1 MFEIDENNL
10 PFVRT
15 RRALL
20 LLDLQ
25 NDFVG
30 EKSLLPV
37 EKPTG
42 YLENIQNLVRQFRLG
57 GDVIWIRSIFPEG
70 KSRVVNEQRS
80 DSENIITDNEL
91 PNLHQD
97 SPSLQELAQDKS
109 EEDKKSPALS
119 TDDQISES
127 FLTVEPGGKA
137 HMVQAD
143 SPGSDFADSIKPH
156 VFAKDMTFLKTYY
169 SAFRDG
175 NLVQTLR
182 GKFVTEIYIC
192 GVLTNVS
199 IFATAMDAARHGY
212 AITIVD
218 DCLGYRSKARHEEAL
233 RQLKVYTGCD
243 VISSFDLIE
252 SCQKQKKAA
261 ERRSASSKK
270 PRPKPKETRSEES
283 RKTGIESLMGNLK
296 LEAEE
301 PQATPTSSTKATAS
315 DDEFET
321 TSQLLRAHVRRAKP
335 PAEIE
340 AEAKKR
346 DRVKTKVKTRRRP
359 SNAAPEKLRV
369 PSSIVSSP
377 AKEERIQPTESPT
390 AKEDTVTKSPEEVS
404 EKVPEKV
411 IPKDSVINRT
421 PKKSIDLKEQE
432 LAVLGGI
439 CEGDTTVIENLLPE
453 GLASGIFEKIR
464 DEVLWQKMAHQG
476 GEVPRLV
483 GVQGKVEEDGS
494 IPIYRHPA
502 DESPPLSPFS
512 PTVLTIKSEV
522 EKKLGHSVNHV
533 LIQFYRNGTDNIS
546 EHSDKTL
553 DIVPNTFIANVSLGA
568 QRTMVFRT
576 KKSLKGPDST
586 KDDEKPRESCRA
598 PLPHNS
604 LCKMGLETNKKWLHG
619 IRPDK
624 RMEREKS
631 EAELAFDGGRISL
644 TFRNIGT
651 YLDKTQLKIWG
662 QGATAKRKEDAEAV
676 INGDTQEA
684 KDMLQAFGRENH
696 DSNFDWKESYG
707 KGFNVLHFSNDKKL
721 FLSGD
726 FVTDF
731 RIRFMLNEYQVPWV
745 EGKLSPGLKWE
756 DLNSKTTR
764 SPVREILPVKFVDND
779 AGRTT
784 VEGYQTIML
793 YIHAAY
799 GPKRDKKDLAYLG
812 RQFTRYDESNG
823 LLNSWRTVPFNAKL
837 FRFELAKWE
846 AYAEEEGDYIAGDEI
861 GLADFAVVPVLEMVS
876 KEWVGGEAI
885 KNLAD
890 YWQRLVRRDSVVKL
904 FAENEVQDM
913 ERRINLCLAA
923 QNEIRALKVSGEG
936 RMTGKT
942 REDTDKGKD
951 IEELVDGVAKL

>member
-1 MFEIDENNL
+1 MFEIDANNL

-15 RRALL
+15 RQALL

-37 EKPTG
+37 EKPAD
-42 YLENIQNLVRQFRLG
+42 YLENIRNLVGQFRLS

-91 PNLHQD
+91 SKLH
-97 SPSLQELAQDKS
+97 SHSSALPAPAQDKCD
-109 EEDKKSPALS
+109 EDEKNLALS
-119 TDDQISES
+119 TKDEISEA
-127 FLTVEPGGKA
+127 FLTVKPGEKA

-156 VFAKDMTFLKTYY
+156 VFAKDMTYPKTYY

-199 IFATAMDAARHGY
+199 VFATAMDAARHGY

-218 DCLGYRSKARHEEAL
+218 DCLGYRSKERHEEAL

-243 VISSFDLIE
+243 VISSIDLIE

-301 PQATPTSSTKATAS
+301 PQTTPTSSTKATAS
-315 DDEFET
+315 DDEFEI
-321 TSQLLRAHVRRAKP
+321 TSQLLRAQVRRAKP

-346 DRVKTKVKTRRRP
+346 DRVKAKVKTRRRP
-359 SNAAPEKLRV
+359 SNAATEKTGEPSSAV
-369 PSSIVSSP
+369 PSSP
-377 AKEERIQPTESPT
+377 KEERIKPTESTT
-390 AKEDTVTKSPEEVS
+390 AKQDIVTKATEE
-404 EKVPEKV
+404 VPEKPL
-411 IPKDSVINRT
+411 PKDSVVSDGTSKR
-421 PKKSIDLKEQE
+421 SVDLKEQE

-453 GLASGIFEKIR
+453 ELKSGIFEKIR
-464 DEVLWQKMAHQG
+464 DEVSWQTMAHQG

-483 GVQGKVEEDGS
+483 AVQGKVEEDGS

-512 PTVLTIKSEV
+512 PTVLMIRSEV

-576 KKSLKGPDST
+576 KKPLKSLDST
-586 KDDEKPRESCRA
+586 KDEVKPRESCRA

-651 YLDKTQLKIWG
+651 YLDKTQLNIWG

-745 EGKLSPGLKWE
+745 EGKLSPELKWE
-756 DLNSKTTR
+756 DINSKAKATG
-764 SPVREILPVKFVDND
+764 SPVREIRPVMFIDND

-784 VEGYQTIML
+784 LEGYQPIML
-793 YIHAAY
+793 YIHAFY
-799 GPKRDKKDLAYLG
+799 GPRVKQDSKYQAYLA
-812 RQFTRYDESNG
+812 RQFTRYDEANG
-823 LLNSWRTVPFNAKL
+823 LLNTWRTVPFNLKV
-837 FRFELAKWE
+837 FRAELAKWDK
-846 AYAEEEGDYIAGDEI
+846 YAEEEGDYIAGDEI
-861 GLADFAVVPVLEMVS
+861 GLADFAVVPVLDMVS
-876 KEWVGGEAI
+876 KDWVNGEGI
-885 KNLAD
+885 KNLSD
-890 YWQRLVRRDSVVKL
+890 YWQRMMRRDSVVKL
-904 FAENEVQDM
+904 FAEKEVRDT
-913 ERRINLCLAA
+913 ERRINFCLI
-923 QNEIRALKVSGEG
+923 QNEMRKLEGSGEG
-936 RMTGKT
+936 RMTGKE
-942 REDTDKGKD
+942 RENTDKGKD

>member
-15 RRALL
+15 RQALL

-37 EKPTG
+37 ENPPDF
-42 YLENIQNLVRQFRLG
+42 LENIKNLVGRFRVS

-70 KSRVVNEQRS
+70 KSRVVNQQRS

-91 PNLHQD
+91 PNLHRH
-97 SPSLQELAQDKS
+97 SPNPEQLVKGKVEEEKENIELKN
-109 EEDKKSPALS
+109 
-119 TDDQISES
+119 DDEISES
-127 FLTVEPGGKA
+127 FLTVDPGQKA
-137 HMVQAD
+137 YMVQAD
-143 SPGSDFADSIKPH
+143 SPGSDFADSIEPY
-156 VFAKDMTFLKTYY
+156 VFAKDMKFPKTYY

-192 GVLTNVS
+192 GALTNVS
-199 IFATAMDAARHGY
+199 VFATAMDAARHGY

-218 DCLGYRSKARHEEAL
+218 DCLGYRSKARHDEAL

-243 VISSFDLIE
+243 VISSVDLIE

-270 PRPKPKETRSEES
+270 PRPKPKETRPEEP

-301 PQATPTSSTKATAS
+301 PQAIPTSSKATAS
-315 DDEFET
+315 DDEFEI
-321 TSQLLRAHVRRAKP
+321 TSQLLRANVRRAKP

-346 DRVKTKVKTRRRP
+346 ERVKTKVKIRRRP
-359 SNAAPEKLRV
+359 SNAATENSGE
-369 PSSIVSSP
+369 PSSTVSSS
-377 AKEERIQPTESPT
+377 AKEERIKPIVSPT
-390 AKEDTVTKSPEEVS
+390 AKQDAVTKIS
-404 EKVPEKV
+404 EKIQEKV
-411 IPKDSVINRT
+411 QPKDSVVNRT
-421 PKKSIDLKEQE
+421 PEKSIDLNEQA

-439 CEGDTTVIENLLPE
+439 CEGDTTVIENLLPD

-483 GVQGKVEEDGS
+483 AVQGKIEEDGS

-502 DESPPLSPFS
+502 DESPPLSPFT
-512 PTVLTIKSEV
+512 PTVLSIRSEV
-522 EKKLGHSVNHV
+522 EKKLGHPVNHV
-533 LIQFYRNGTDNIS
+533 LIQFYRDGADNIS

-553 DIVPNTFIANVSLGA
+553 DIVPNTFIANMSLGA

-576 KKSLKGPDST
+576 KKPLKSLDST
-586 KDDEKPRESCRA
+586 SDDIKPRESCRA
-598 PLPHNS
+598 SLPHNS
-604 LCKMGLETNKKWLHG
+604 LCRMGLETNKKWLHG

-624 RMEREKS
+624 RMESEKS

-644 TFRNIGT
+644 TFRHIGT

-662 QGATAKRKEDAEAV
+662 QGATAKSKENAEAV

-684 KDMLQAFGRENH
+684 KDMLQAFGKENH

-707 KGFNVLHFSNDKKL
+707 KGFNVLHISNDKKL

-726 FVTDF
+726 FVSDF
-731 RIRFMLNEYQVPWV
+731 RVRFMLNEYQVSWV
-745 EGKLSPGLKWE
+745 EGKLSPASKWE
-756 DLNSKTTR
+756 DRNSTVTE

-779 AGRTT
+779 ASRTI
-784 VEGYQTIML
+784 VEGCLAIML
-793 YIHAAY
+793 YIHTIY
-799 GPKRDKKDLAYLG
+799 GPKQDHKALAYLG
-812 RQFTRYDESNG
+812 RQYTRFEESNA
-823 LLNSWRTVPFNAKL
+823 LLKTWKTVPFSVKK
-837 FRFELAKWE
+837 FRSELAKWE
-846 AYAEEEGDYIAGDEI
+846 AYASEEGDYIAGDKI

-876 KEWVGGEAI
+876 KDWVDGEGI

-890 YWQRLVRRDSVVKL
+890 YWLRLMRRDSVVKL
-904 FAENEVQDM
+904 FAEKEVQDT
-913 ERRINLCLAA
+913 ERRINLCLI
-923 QNEIRALKVSGEG
+923 QNEIRALEGSGEG
-936 RMTGKT
+936 GVTGKA
-942 REDTDKGKD
+942 RVDKGKGKD